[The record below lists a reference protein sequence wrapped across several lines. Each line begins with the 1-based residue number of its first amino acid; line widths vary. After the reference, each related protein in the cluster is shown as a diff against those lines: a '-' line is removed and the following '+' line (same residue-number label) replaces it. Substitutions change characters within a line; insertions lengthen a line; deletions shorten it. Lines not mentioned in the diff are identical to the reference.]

1 MTHELTQHE
10 EPYVPYNYDQDHG
23 FSPLGAEALMGEQ
36 QALQSAEEI
45 PAKLGAF
52 TKAYVEHD
60 PSKTEDEVAEAFHAR
75 KTGKLS
81 PDGANDLFALEMNAM
96 TAAVGHRMSQ
106 EKMTK
111 ALAETREQLTN
122 LDRHDRLKVE
132 SSFTDALTATESDRA
147 ALGNFLRWKDASDPQ
162 DTMLFVEWLGTD
174 ADKGGAT
181 DEQLRN
187 VLQWNE
193 HKYREINEGEA
204 EHLRL
209 HEWAF
214 ERGLE
219 QAVQAGELDQALLD
233 NFKNQ
238 PKPKV
243 SIADPLSLAM
253 LSAHGYIHQDKY
265 AGHVSGRSIVL
276 EAGWRS
282 KTFVHERTHILGRFL
297 ADRDLNEA
305 TTDKLAKK
313 IFAHSPLADLDT
325 YNQIYD
331 VEEQILDGFMA
342 GAKMDDVELS
352 KLYAGRNSSR
362 FVERLDT
369 GAKSGDLFQDL
380 DDLKKLAKRINEQ
393 AGNPT
398 DRRSLNRTVAI
409 LMHSSA
415 RDHLQP

>member
-23 FSPLGAEALMGEQ
+23 FSPLGAEVLMGEQ
-36 QALQSAEEI
+36 QALQNAEEI

-60 PSKTEDEVAEAFHAR
+60 PSKTEDEVAAAFHAR

-81 PDGANDLFALEMNAM
+81 PEGADDLFALEMDAM

-111 ALAETREQLTN
+111 VLAETREQLAG
-122 LDRHDRLKVE
+122 LDRYDRLKVE
-132 SSFTDALTATESDRA
+132 SNFMDALTAKESDHA
-147 ALGNFLRWKDASDPQ
+147 VLDHFLRWKDASDPQ
-162 DTMLFVEWLGTD
+162 DTMLFVEWLGTS

-193 HKYREINEGEA
+193 HKYREINADEA

-214 ERGLE
+214 EQGLE
-219 QAVQAGELDQALLD
+219 QAVQSGELDQALLD

-243 SIADPLSLAM
+243 SIADPLSLEM
-253 LSAHGYIHQDKY
+253 LSSHGYIHQDKY

-276 EAGWRS
+276 EVGWRS

-297 ADRDLNEA
+297 ADPDLNEA

-325 YNQIYD
+325 YDQIYD
-331 VEEQILDGFMA
+331 AEEQILDGFMA

-369 GAKSGDLFQDL
+369 GTKSGDLFQDL
-380 DDLKKLAKRINEQ
+380 DDLKKLAKSINEQ

-398 DRRSLNRTVAI
+398 DHDSLNRTVAI

-415 RDHLQP
+415 RDHLKP